1 MKHYNITVN
10 GTAYDVVVDEIGAGA
25 APAAAPAAAP
35 KAAAPVAAPAAAP
48 KAAPVQAAAPATPAT
63 PAPAPAVAVRGGLV
77 FTTVALVP
85 GKVYRTK
92 APHNVAW
99 WQQIATACA
108 KGPAQVAPLLAS
120 PTNPSGVPVAFFG
133 YCVRRGYLQAV

>member
-1 MKHYNITVN
+1 MQKQNT
-10 GTAYDVVVDEIGAGA
+10 TQAAAKQTKA
-25 APAAAPAAAP
+25 APAKKAPAKKQAAAP
-35 KAAAPVAAPAAAP
+35 
-48 KAAPVQAAAPATPAT
+48 APVQAA
-63 PAPAPAVAVRGGLV
+63 APAPAVAVRGGLV
-77 FTTVALVP
+77 FTTVALVA
-85 GKVYRTK
+85 GKQYRTK

-133 YCVRRGYLQAV
+133 YCVRRGYLQAA

>member
-1 MKHYNITVN
+1 MQKQT
-10 GTAYDVVVDEIGAGA
+10 TTQ
-25 APAAAPAAAP
+25 AAAKQAAKQAAKAP
-35 KAAAPVAAPAAAP
+35 KAATAKAP
-48 KAAPVQAAAPATPAT
+48 KAAPVQAA
-63 PAPAPAVAVRGGLV
+63 APAPAVAVRGGLV
-77 FTTVALVP
+77 FTTVALVA

-133 YCVRRGYLQAV
+133 YCVRRGYLQAA

>member
-1 MKHYNITVN
+1 MSKQ
-10 GTAYDVVVDEIGAGA
+10 TATQA
-25 APAAAPAAAP
+25 AT
-35 KAAAPVAAPAAAP
+35 KQAP
-48 KAAPVQAAAPATPAT
+48 KAAPAKKAPKAAPKQAAAPATKQAA
-63 PAPAPAVAVRGGLV
+63 APAAPAQAAPQPAVAVRGGLV

-108 KGPAQVAPLLAS
+108 KGPAQVAPLLVSQA
-120 PTNPSGVPVAFFG
+120 NPQGVPVAFFG
-133 YCVRRGYLQAV
+133 YCVRRGYLQAA

>member
-1 MKHYNITVN
+1 MSKQTTT
-10 GTAYDVVVDEIGAGA
+10 TAATK
-25 APAAAPAAAP
+25 PARKAAP
-35 KAAAPVAAPAAAP
+35 KATKPQAAPVAAP
-48 KAAPVQAAAPATPAT
+48 QAAT
-63 PAPAPAVAVRGGLV
+63 PAPAVAVRGGLV
-77 FTTVALVP
+77 FTTVALVA

-133 YCVRRGYLQAV
+133 YCVRRGDLQAA

>member
-1 MKHYNITVN
+1 MQKQT
-10 GTAYDVVVDEIGAGA
+10 TTQA
-25 APAAAPAAAP
+25 AAKQAPAKKAPAKKQAAAP
-35 KAAAPVAAPAAAP
+35 
-48 KAAPVQAAAPATPAT
+48 APVQAAAPAT
-63 PAPAPAVAVRGGLV
+63 PAPAVAVRGGLV
-77 FTTVALVP
+77 FTTVALVA
-85 GKVYRTK
+85 GKQYRTK

-133 YCVRRGYLQAV
+133 YCVRRGYLQAA

>member
-1 MKHYNITVN
+1 MQKQT
-10 GTAYDVVVDEIGAGA
+10 TTQ
-25 APAAAPAAAP
+25 AAAKQAAKAP
-35 KAAAPVAAPAAAP
+35 KAATAKAP
-48 KAAPVQAAAPATPAT
+48 KAAPVQAAAPA
-63 PAPAPAVAVRGGLV
+63 PAVAVRGGVV
-77 FTTVALVP
+77 FTTVALVA

-133 YCVRRGYLQAV
+133 YCVRRGYLQAA

>member
-1 MKHYNITVN
+1 MQKQT
-10 GTAYDVVVDEIGAGA
+10 TTQA
-25 APAAAPAAAP
+25 AKQTKAP
-35 KAAAPVAAPAAAP
+35 KAAPAKKAP
-48 KAAPVQAAAPATPAT
+48 KAAPVQAAAPAT

-77 FTTVALVP
+77 FTTVALVA
-85 GKVYRTK
+85 GKQYRTK

-133 YCVRRGYLQAV
+133 YCVRRGYLQAA

>member
-1 MKHYNITVN
+1 MQKQTNPQAAKQTK
-10 GTAYDVVVDEIGAGA
+10 TPKA
-25 APAAAPAAAP
+25 APA
-35 KAAAPVAAPAAAP
+35 KAP
-48 KAAPVQAAAPATPAT
+48 KAAPVQAAAPAT

-77 FTTVALVP
+77 FTTVALVA
-85 GKVYRTK
+85 GKQYRTK

-133 YCVRRGYLQAV
+133 YCVRRGYLQAA

>member
-1 MKHYNITVN
+1 MQKQT
-10 GTAYDVVVDEIGAGA
+10 TTTKPARKQ
-25 APAAAPAAAP
+25 APAKAPSAPA
-35 KAAAPVAAPAAAP
+35 KAQTAPA
-48 KAAPVQAAAPATPAT
+48 QGQGSQ
-63 PAPAPAVAVRGGLV
+63 PAPAVAVRGGLV
-77 FTTVALVP
+77 FTTVALVA
-85 GKVYRTK
+85 GKAYRTK

-133 YCVRRGYLQAV
+133 YCVRRGYLAAA

>member
-1 MKHYNITVN
+1 MSKQT
-10 GTAYDVVVDEIGAGA
+10 TTQAAKP
-25 APAAAPAAAP
+25 APAAKRAGKQKQAPALAGGAI
-35 KAAAPVAAPAAAP
+35 APVAAPAT
-48 KAAPVQAAAPATPAT
+48 VQAAAPA
-63 PAPAPAVAVRGGLV
+63 APAPAVAVRGGLV

-85 GKVYRTK
+85 GKQYRTK

-99 WQQIATACA
+99 WDQIAKACA

-133 YCVRRGYLQAV
+133 YCVRRGYLQAA

>member
-1 MKHYNITVN
+1 MSNAQTTTTKQPK
-10 GTAYDVVVDEIGAGA
+10 A
-25 APAAAPAAAP
+25 APAKAPS
-35 KAAAPVAAPAAAP
+35 KAA
-48 KAAPVQAAAPATPAT
+48 KAAPVQAA
-63 PAPAPAVAVRGGLV
+63 APAPAVAVRGGLV
-77 FTTVALVP
+77 FTTVALVA

-133 YCVRRGYLQAV
+133 YCVRRGYLQAA